1 MSKRNGKN
9 NAAKGRRY
17 SVSEKRA
24 VLDYVE
30 SVNLERGRGGIAA
43 AAKRYGVSPLTI
55 SNWLR
60 SEGSTPQRA
69 TGSRPSVDVFRRLA
83 ELHEKIIKVESELE
97 EYEREYARLK
107 SEI

>member
-1 MSKRNGKN
+1 MSKPTGKK

-17 SVSEKRA
+17 SIAEKRA

-43 AAKRYGVSPLTI
+43 ASGHFGVSPLTI

-60 SEGSTPQRA
+60 SDGMPTR
-69 TGSRPSVDVFRRLA
+69 GGGGNRPSVEVFRRLA
-83 ELHEKIIKVESELE
+83 ELHERIVKVESELSAYE
-97 EYEREYARLK
+97 KEYVRLK